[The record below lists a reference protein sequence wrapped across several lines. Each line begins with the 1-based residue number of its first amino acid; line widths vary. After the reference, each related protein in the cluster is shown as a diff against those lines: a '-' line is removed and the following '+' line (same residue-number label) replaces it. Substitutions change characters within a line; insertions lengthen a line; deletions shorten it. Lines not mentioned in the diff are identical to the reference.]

1 MCKGRVGGYAGALE
15 HAQANHDVASAAVGA
30 VESPGDLLPQRN
42 REALPPPWRQRK
54 SGGPDAHDGEVSEA
68 ASAATRKYTPRPP
81 PSLSL
86 MKLDLPQ
93 QPQKS
98 DPQKFFSDSTRT
110 PASWAASSEQLD
122 DGSDDGGDEDED
134 DEDDEGEGEG
144 PEGGEEPGES
154 KRLTRQEPVT
164 TP

>member
-1 MCKGRVGGYAGALE
+1 
-15 HAQANHDVASAAVGA
+15 
-30 VESPGDLLPQRN
+30 
-42 REALPPPWRQRK
+42 
-54 SGGPDAHDGEVSEA
+54 
-68 ASAATRKYTPRPP
+68 
-81 PSLSL
+81 

-122 DGSDDGGDEDED
+122 DASDDGGDEDED
-134 DEDDEGEGEG
+134 DEDDVAEGEGEG
-144 PEGGEEPGES
+144 EPGES

>member
-1 MCKGRVGGYAGALE
+1 MGGYAGALE
-15 HAQANHDVASAAVGA
+15 HAQQNHDVASAAVGA
-30 VESPGDLLPQRN
+30 VESPGDLLPHRN

-54 SGGPDAHDGEVSEA
+54 SGGPDAHDGEVSE
-68 ASAATRKYTPRPP
+68 AATRKYTPRPP

-122 DGSDDGGDEDED
+122 DASDDGGDEDED
-134 DEDDEGEGEG
+134 DEDDVAEGEGEG
-144 PEGGEEPGES
+144 EPGES